1 MPQLDVDDATL
12 AYETHGSGRPLLFL
26 HGAWVDGAQW
36 TPQVERFAG
45 DFEVVTPD
53 LRGHGASTR
62 GDGLGV
68 DRMAEDVAA
77 LCDALGLER
86 PVVCGLSLGGLVA
99 QRLALDRPD
108 RLAGLVL
115 ADTVR
120 TVPPVGGSEATRR
133 TLFPAAPAR
142 AMARFM
148 GPSAYFRSLLTVLEA
163 SGRPWLALDDAA
175 RQYTFDRVDEFDT
188 DGFLAVLDAFR
199 RHRPAD
205 VGDLGLETLVVY
217 GDHEPAPVR
226 AQNREMA
233 RAIPD
238 ATLEVV
244 PDAAHLSN
252 RDNPAVFGDLLERF
266 LADRVAVAT

>member
-1 MPQLDVDDATL
+1 MPELDVDDATL
-12 AYETHGSGRPLLFL
+12 AYETHGNGRPLLFL

-36 TPQVERFAG
+36 TPQVDRFAE

-53 LRGHGASTR
+53 LRGHGGSTG

-99 QRLALDRPD
+99 QRLALARPD

-120 TVPPVGGSEATRR
+120 SVPPVGGSEATRR
-133 TLFPAAPAR
+133 ALFPAAPAR
-142 AMARFM
+142 ALARLM
-148 GPSAYFRSLLTVLEA
+148 GPSAYFQALLAALEA
-163 SGRPWLALDDAA
+163 SGGPWLALDDDA
-175 RQYTFDRVDEFDT
+175 RQYALDRVAEFDT
-188 DGFLAVLDAFR
+188 ENFLAVLDAFR

-205 VGDLGLETLVVY
+205 LADLAVETLIVY
-217 GDHEPAPVR
+217 GDHEPVPVR
-226 AQNREMA
+226 AQNRAMA
-233 RAIPD
+233 RDIQD

-252 RDNPAVFGDLLERF
+252 RDNPAAFGDLLKGF
-266 LADRVAVAT
+266 IADRAAVFA